1 MAKIA
6 KPHDISLG
14 KLNNPEYTYFS
25 QQVADFIAVATAGK
39 LHLGTDS
46 VAAYQANIDKMTD
59 IVVAQSRISVETEQ
73 IAEVDRQADDLIVYL
88 LGAFRSDNY
97 YAE

>member
-14 KLNNPEYTYFS
+14 KLNNSEYTYFS
-25 QQVADFIAVATAGK
+25 QQVADFIVAATAGK

-59 IVVAQSRISVETEQ
+59 IEPNQ
-73 IAEVDRQADDLIVYL
+73 
-88 LGAFRSDNY
+88 
-97 YAE
+97 